1 MRPGPPPRPA
11 LGLAGLLAVLLAAFA
26 LPASAGSP
34 RAKNVILMVGDG
46 MGFSYVTAARLA
58 KGGVGGPP
66 LSLETLER
74 FGYQWTFSSDGLI
87 ADSAATSSAWACGA
101 KFANGALCWFPD
113 GRSAPP
119 SLLDLARASGRATG
133 LVATST
139 ITHATPAAFGASVP
153 HRECE
158 PEIARQYL
166 ADAKPDLLLGGGRA
180 HFQSA
185 AKDACG
191 GGGADYLELAKRAG
205 YAVVTTAAELRAA
218 NGPGKLLGLFSAEG
232 MTPVQSRPAG
242 TTEPTLAEMTGAALS
257 RLAQDREG
265 FFLLVEGSQIDWGGH
280 DNDLAYA
287 VSELLAFDDAV
298 RVVQGWIA
306 ARRDRAAET
315 LLIVLADHET
325 GGLSLVGPADRPAGN
340 GPVAATAHW
349 ATAGHTAADAPIWS
363 SGPGSAALGG
373 LIDNTKVYEVVRGAL
388 GK

>member
-1 MRPGPPPRPA
+1 MRPVPPPRAA
-11 LGLAGLLAVLLAAFA
+11 LRLAGLTAVLLAASA
-26 LPASAGSP
+26 LPTRTAPP

-66 LSLETLER
+66 LSFETLER
-74 FGYQWTFSSDGLI
+74 FGYQWTFSSNGLI

-101 KFANGALCWFPD
+101 KFANGALCWFHD
-113 GRSAPP
+113 GRPAPS

-180 HFQSA
+180 RFQSP

-218 NGPGKLLGLFSAEG
+218 NGPGKLLGLFAAEG
-232 MTPVQSRPAG
+232 MTRVQARPPG

-257 RLAQDREG
+257 RLAQDRDG
-265 FFLLVEGSQIDWGGH
+265 FFLMVEGSQIDWGGH
-280 DNDLAYA
+280 ENDLGYA

-298 RVVQGWIA
+298 RVVQDWIA

-340 GPVAATAHW
+340 GPLAATPRW
-349 ATAGHTAADAPIWS
+349 ATTGHTAADAPIWS

-373 LIDNTKVYEVVRGAL
+373 LIDNTKIYEVVRGAL

>member
-1 MRPGPPPRPA
+1 
-11 LGLAGLLAVLLAAFA
+11 
-26 LPASAGSP
+26 
-34 RAKNVILMVGDG
+34 
-46 MGFSYVTAARLA
+46 MGFPYVTAGRLA
-58 KGGVGGPP
+58 KGGVDGPP
-66 LSLETLER
+66 LAFETLLH
-74 FGYQWTFSSDGLI
+74 FGYQRTFSSNGLI
-87 ADSAATSSAWACGA
+87 ADSAATASAWACGA

-113 GRSAPP
+113 GRPAPS

-153 HRECE
+153 YRECE

-180 HFQSA
+180 RFQSA

-191 GGGADYLELAKRAG
+191 GGGADYLELAKRSG
-205 YAVVTTAAELRAA
+205 YSLVTTAAALRAA
-218 NGPGKLLGLFSAEG
+218 TGPGKLLGLFADEG

-242 TTEPTLAEMTGAALS
+242 TTEPTLAEMTGAALA
-257 RLAQDREG
+257 RLAQDRDG
-265 FFLLVEGSQIDWGGH
+265 FFLMVEGSQIDWGGH
-280 DNDLAYA
+280 DNDLGYA
-287 VSELLAFDDAV
+287 ISELLAFDDAV
-298 RVVQGWIA
+298 RVVQDWIA
-306 ARRDRAAET
+306 AHRGRAEET

-325 GGLSLVGPADRPAGN
+325 GGLALVGPDERPAGR
-340 GPVAATAHW
+340 GPVTVTPNW
-349 ATAGHTAADAPIWS
+349 ATTHHTAADAPIWS